1 MTIPAP
7 REMKADNG
15 PAILGSV
22 PVARPVMRINSR
34 DLFRE
39 MREVEIV
46 HEGRI
51 YRLRMTQLNKLILT
65 A

>member
-1 MTIPAP
+1 MTSSRQPAP
-7 REMKADNG
+7 APTTPTPTPTAETAAPLLRLSSRE
-15 PAILGSV
+15 LFGS
-22 PVARPVMRINSR
+22 R
-34 DLFRE
+34 RE
-39 MREVEIV
+39 LEIE

>member
-1 MTIPAP
+1 MNASRQNETALPTPQAATPA
-7 REMKADNG
+7 ADQAA
-15 PAILGSV
+15 PLLRLS
-22 PVARPVMRINSR
+22 SR
-34 DLFRE
+34 DLFGSRRE
-39 MREVEIV
+39 LEIE